1 MDPCPQIPSISAYH
15 DGELSAERQGHVEQH
30 LLECARCSAE
40 LASLKRLSARVAA
53 DAPVTTLSPDAMRR
67 FHRHVDQMTDRSLL
81 RFAELLTGLAAAVLV
96 AATLWAFRPV
106 SVSAEPVPHW
116 QQAAVM
122 LLPEHTGASPS
133 PIRTAEWL
141 VTELAPDGPANSPD
155 SKSSSGNGNE

>member
-1 MDPCPQIPSISAYH
+1 MDLCPQIQSISAYH
-15 DGELSAERQGHVEQH
+15 DGELSAERRAAVEQH
-30 LLECARCSAE
+30 LLECASCSSE
-40 LASLKRLSARVAA
+40 LASLKHLSARVAA
-53 DAPVTTLSPDAMRR
+53 EAPVTSLSPDGIRR

-81 RFAELLTGLAAAVLV
+81 RFAELLTGVAASVLV

-106 SVSAEPVPHW
+106 SVAAEPVPHW

-141 VTELAPDGPANSPD
+141 VTELAPAGPSDDLNMKPSP
-155 SKSSSGNGNE
+155 GNGNE